1 MEEVMTIYELRL
13 IGVLGFLAIGALVL
27 LAGLAMVKLKDLAAR
42 VETRSAGSRVAFSL
56 RGDARETARVIDRRQ
71 AAWRLR
77 C

>member
-1 MEEVMTIYELRL
+1 MTIYELRL

-27 LAGLAMVKLKDLAAR
+27 LAGLAVVKLKDLASR
-42 VETRSAGSRVAFSL
+42 VDTRRVGSRAASSL
-56 RGDARETARVIDRRQ
+56 RGDTRETARLIDRRQ